1 MHLAPLC
8 RKLTTATSR
17 SLASESKKGGALEV
31 PAVAEGKFG
40 RIVEAATGLEAGCLK
55 IQYDDGS
62 TNKDDYKGFV
72 SVLATDVFLLEW
84 ASDEWCVRRI
94 EHMEA
99 SVIGGTSSTFIFM
112 PLFV

>member
-1 MHLAPLC
+1 M
-8 RKLTTATSR
+8 
-17 SLASESKKGGALEV
+17 
-31 PAVAEGKFG
+31 AEGKFG